1 MTLDPAGFTIE
12 LANEQE
18 TAQLGADIAIILKV
32 GDLIC
37 LSGDLGVGKTVLAR
51 SCIRYLAN
59 DEECEVPSPTY
70 NLFHS
75 YETELPIAHFD
86 LYRLESPDELEE
98 LGWQEALDQGC
109 ALVEWPEQG
118 FETLPEYA
126 IQLSFI
132 DVGGDARQVTFSGN
146 DEFLGRITR
155 SLEIRQFLKSVL
167 PRVVTRSAMV
177 ADASARAYE
186 VIASENDHFLL
197 MNSPE
202 MPDGPPIKDGKSYSK
217 LAHLAESVTAFVAI
231 DKVLLDA
238 GFCAPE
244 IPGFDLEKGLLLIEF
259 LGDDGIIDDAR
270 KPIQDRYVASA
281 EFLAELHQISFSGE
295 VDVDGKTNYQIPP
308 FDEQVILAETDL
320 MLQWYVPYK
329 LQSDISPA
337 EAAEFVT
344 LWQNLHKALQGHEH
358 SIVLRDHHSPNIIWR
373 GEKSGTDR
381 VGVIDFQ
388 DALLGPSSY
397 DVASLAQDARVDV
410 SENLERII
418 YDAYIKHRKLLAA
431 EFDEESFHASY
442 AIMAAQRAT
451 KILGIFVRLNERDDK
466 PQYLAHL
473 PRIEAYLK
481 RSLRHPILNE
491 YRNWLGK
498 NKIVT
503 FS

>member
-1 MTLDPAGFTIE
+1 MTLEPAGFSIE
-12 LANEQE
+12 LANEHE
-18 TAQLGADIAIILKV
+18 TAQLGADIAIILKA

-51 SCIRYLAN
+51 SCIRFLADDN
-59 DEECEVPSPTY
+59 EFEVPSPTY

-75 YETELPIAHFD
+75 YETKLPVAHFD
-86 LYRLESPDELEE
+86 LYRLENPDELEE
-98 LGWQEALDQGC
+98 LGWQEALDLGC

-132 DVGGDARQVTFSGN
+132 DTGEASRQVKFSGN
-146 DEFLGRITR
+146 ADFLQRISR
-155 SLEIRQFLKSVL
+155 SLEIRKFLKINF
-167 PRVVTRSAMV
+167 PQTVTRSAMA
-177 ADASARAYE
+177 ADASARTYE
-186 VIASENDHFLL
+186 VITAGDYQLLL

-217 LAHLAESVTAFVAI
+217 LAHLAENVTAFVAV
-231 DKVLLDA
+231 DKVLRNA

-259 LGDDGIIDDAR
+259 LGDEGIIDGER
-270 KPIQDRYVASA
+270 NPIQDRYAASA
-281 EFLAELHQISFSGE
+281 EFLAELHQKSFTRE
-295 VDVDGKTNYQIPP
+295 IKVTRETVYQIPP

-337 EAAEFVT
+337 EAVEFVT
-344 LWQNLHKALQGHEH
+344 LWQNLHKTLQEHEY
-358 SIVLRDHHSPNIIWR
+358 SIVLRDYHSPNIIWR

-381 VGVIDFQ
+381 IGVIDFQ
-388 DALLGPSSY
+388 DALIGPSSY

-410 SENLERII
+410 SEILERIT
-418 YDAYIKHRKLLAA
+418 YDAYVRHRKFLGTD
-431 EFDEESFHASY
+431 FDEEAFRASY

-451 KILGIFVRLNERDDK
+451 KILGIFVRLKERDDK

-481 RSLRHPILNE
+481 RCLQHPILDE
-491 YRNWLGK
+491 YRNWLDR